1 MEAIPSMLVVE
12 QDSRVETKEFP
23 MTVEDRISCVDYVI
37 VVVDFEGSLRW

>member
-1 MEAIPSMLVVE
+1 MEAIPSELVVE

-23 MTVEDRISCVDYVI
+23 MTVEARISRVDCAI